1 MGAQQ
6 YTHSVQSKKVE
17 KCIHTKSACF
27 PQVQWFHFGNIWRT
41 SRDMWASGGQCGD
54 FGGVLPHEWVG
65 AQSTPGP
72 INTSSPPTKSLL
84 RHTWKR
90 VESCWHLCVLVHTLI
105 RSWGFYASCLFYL
118 SLNIMNFCSN
128 IQQGPARHCISHT
141 IICHSSLHEM
151 SSQSHGS
158 CCSQDK
164 VKTKVKKWYSCY
176 SWLKLWED
184 SSADLCVLL
193 FSKAEPQQFQQIV
206 PLCWEG
212 CYGNEHHQELLKSTV
227 IEDGEHF

>member
-1 MGAQQ
+1 M
-6 YTHSVQSKKVE
+6 
-17 KCIHTKSACF
+17 
-27 PQVQWFHFGNIWRT
+27 WRFWWSST
-41 SRDMWASGGQCGD
+41 T
-54 FGGVLPHEWVG
+54 WVG
-65 AQSTPGP
+65 WGP
-72 INTSSPPTKSLL
+72 INTRPNQHQFPCATKSLL

-158 CCSQDK
+158 CCSQYK

-212 CYGNEHHQELLKSTV
+212 CYGNEHHQELLKSTM